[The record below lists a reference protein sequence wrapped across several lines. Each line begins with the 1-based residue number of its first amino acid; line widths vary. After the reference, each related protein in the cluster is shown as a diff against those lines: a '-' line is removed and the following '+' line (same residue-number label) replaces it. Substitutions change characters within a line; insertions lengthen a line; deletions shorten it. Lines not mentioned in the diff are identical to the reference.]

1 MFRWTAPESAS
12 TATDASL
19 LPQRAG
25 VNELLRVVQLAQFT
39 MEMGSQEASPWWRRA
54 LPSCLCFGVQH
65 ASNTLFCVVTS
76 CSPAAPSSQLLPV
89 DTVMLCARSNLR
101 ASQAFESRAN
111 RGWLYYYSM
120 YVSVAAPP
128 S

>member
-1 MFRWTAPESAS
+1 MDRATESAS
-12 TATDASL
+12 TATGAPL

-39 MEMGSQEASPWWRRA
+39 MEMGSQEASPVRWRRA

-89 DTVMLCARSNLR
+89 DTVMLWARSNLR
-101 ASQAFESRAN
+101 ASHAFESRAN
-111 RGWLYYYSM
+111 RGWLY
-120 YVSVAAPP
+120 
-128 S
+128 